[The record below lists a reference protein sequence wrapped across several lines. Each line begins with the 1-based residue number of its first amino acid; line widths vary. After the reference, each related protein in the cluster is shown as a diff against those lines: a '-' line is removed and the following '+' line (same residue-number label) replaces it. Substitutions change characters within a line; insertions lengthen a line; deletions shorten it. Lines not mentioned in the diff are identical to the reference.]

1 MNALMRDHT
10 LHVLLVVTG
19 LVVLLAAVGAFLITS
34 LLSPPVAPQDAVTAP
49 PFLCLEGSTP
59 QGGSDGQPVCVRKKT
74 VEDRLDRIEKK
85 LDHVLQPGLLTH

>member
-34 LLSPPVAPQDAVTAP
+34 LLSPPVAPQAAATEL
-49 PFLCLEGSTP
+49 PFLCLEGSAP
-59 QGGSDGQPVCVRKKT
+59 QGGPDGQPVCVRKET

-85 LDHVLQPGLLTH
+85 LDQLLQPPLRTR